1 MADGAITVSIDK
13 LISTKVLKELKN
25 NLVAKRI
32 CTLDTGSQ
40 INKKGDQVTFVG
52 LADPTVRDY
61 NGTIQYEDLDDA
73 GVTLVI
79 DQQKYV
85 AFNVD
90 DIEAFRSSIDIK
102 GTQVERSGYKLKD
115 VADKYVLNLAKDESI
130 TNRIT
135 ATGISEDDAL
145 QYIAK
150 IRRKLDEANV
160 PFGQAFCVIDPM
172 VKEKLELAGIKFGIN
187 EGMKGFEGGLEFADY
202 LGMKLFVSNNVAT
215 KTENNVT
222 THYCLAGS
230 FNAIVYADQIVKS
243 RYIPEAEGAFEGKY
257 SALHVYGAKILKP
270 AELVVLEATE

>member
-1 MADGAITVSIDK
+1 MSVTVSIDK

-25 NLVAKRI
+25 NLIAKRI

-40 INKKGDQVTFVG
+40 IKKKGDQVTFCG
-52 LADPTVRDY
+52 LADPTVKDY
-61 NGTIQYEDLDDA
+61 NGTIDYEDLTDS
-73 GVTLVI
+73 GVTLII
-79 DQQKYV
+79 DQTKYV

-115 VADKYVLNLAKDESI
+115 VADKYVLSFAGDSSI
-130 TNRIT
+130 TNKVV
-135 ATGISEDDAL
+135 ATGISEDNAL
-145 QYIAK
+145 QYVAK
-150 IRRKLDEANV
+150 VRRLLDEANV
-160 PFGQAFCVIDPM
+160 PHGQAFLVIDPM

-187 EGMKGFEGGLEFADY
+187 EGMKGFEGGLEWADY
-202 LGMKLFVSNNVAT
+202 LGMKLFVSNNVAVDGQ
-215 KTENNVT
+215 K
-222 THYCLAGS
+222 HLCLAGS

-270 AELVVLEATE
+270 AELVVLEATEA

>member
-1 MADGAITVSIDK
+1 MANGAITVSIDK

-215 KTENNVT
+215 ETENDVT